1 MFYMLWGVQFFDTG
15 HKYILKYRLHLVF
28 CSFDFGL
35 YYAILI
41 LEEQM
46 KKIIAAIAMVVVGA
60 AVAEP
65 IVTDSTSRSF
75 TDSNSNSTTTI
86 KSPPPTAVAPA
97 ITTINNDVC
106 ATAASGAVQTQ
117 ILGISIGSTVRD
129 MNCERIKLS
138 KNLYDMGMKVAA
150 VATLCQD
157 DRVFQAMLDAG
168 TPCPVQGKIG
178 AQAKEIWK
186 NKGRIKED
194 DTIEQSA
201 EKSKEQPVRE
211 SGEK

>member
-1 MFYMLWGVQFFDTG
+1 MNKKLGVMTLFVMTT
-15 HKYILKYRLHLVF
+15 LNAW
-28 CSFDFGL
+28 
-35 YYAILI
+35 AID
-41 LEEQM
+41 
-46 KKIIAAIAMVVVGA
+46 
-60 AVAEP
+60 P
-65 IVTDSTSRSF
+65 IVTDSTSRSYSE
-75 TDSNSNSTTTI
+75 TSSNSTTTV

-117 ILGISIGSTVRD
+117 ILGISMGGTVRD

-157 DRVFQAMLDAG
+157 DRVFKAMLDAG
-168 TPCPVQGKIG
+168 TPCPIQGKIG
-178 AQAKEIWK
+178 EQAKELWIA
-186 NKGRIKED
+186 KGRIKEND
-194 DTIEQSA
+194 IVQLP
-201 EKSKEQPVRE
+201 EKKKEEPLRD

>member
-1 MFYMLWGVQFFDTG
+1 M
-15 HKYILKYRLHLVF
+15 KRILA
-28 CSFDFGL
+28 
-35 YYAILI
+35 AIL
-41 LEEQM
+41 
-46 KKIIAAIAMVVVGA
+46 MVVVGT
-60 AVAEP
+60 VTAEP
-65 IVTDSTSRSF
+65 IVTDSTSRSYSD
-75 TDSNSNSTTTI
+75 TNSNSTTTI

-168 TPCPVQGKIG
+168 TPCPVKGKIG
-178 AQAKEIWK
+178 EQAKDIWK
-186 NKGRIKED
+186 AKGRIKED
-194 DTIEQSA
+194 DTIEQTS
-201 EKSKEQPVRE
+201 EKAKEQPVRE